1 MTRINLFYLSPN
13 PYGGWVTYTRH
24 LAYALEA
31 QGLKVQL
38 FKVGNNT
45 ERKLRPFGYGLT
57 YRNLCLSDALQA
69 ARTAPSIITAAA
81 KKFKTEAD
89 GLFHEGGAHMVV
101 HDPTEM
107 KNMPDLSSHWER
119 VVTIRRTGKAMLPDS
134 VCILHPYKR
143 FAAAGD
149 PVAKPHRAIS
159 TSRIDFDKHTDMILD
174 ANRMLRAE
182 GSPSIEIRG
191 FENRLYTK
199 FKIMPSYPE
208 WEQSKAAYPRGEPD
222 AAFHLMRSYELNVD
236 MSVIKGDG
244 GGTQYTTLEAWDAM
258 CLPIVNR
265 DWIIEHDELV
275 PGDNCMAA
283 GTPDELAELVRD
295 LGTVDI
301 QKMVLNGQ
309 QCLRQYHSPEVI
321 GSQWAVQLGGC

>member
-1 MTRINLFYLSPN
+1 
-13 PYGGWVTYTRH
+13 
-24 LAYALEA
+24 
-31 QGLKVQL
+31 
-38 FKVGNNT
+38 
-45 ERKLRPFGYGLT
+45 
-57 YRNLCLSDALQA
+57 
-69 ARTAPSIITAAA
+69 
-81 KKFKTEAD
+81 
-89 GLFHEGGAHMVV
+89 
-101 HDPTEM
+101 
-107 KNMPDLSSHWER
+107 
-119 VVTIRRTGKAMLPDS
+119 
-134 VCILHPYKR
+134 
-143 FAAAGD
+143 
-149 PVAKPHRAIS
+149 
-159 TSRIDFDKHTDMILD
+159 
-174 ANRMLRAE
+174 
-182 GSPSIEIRG
+182 
-191 FENRLYTK
+191 
-199 FKIMPSYPE
+199 MPSYPE